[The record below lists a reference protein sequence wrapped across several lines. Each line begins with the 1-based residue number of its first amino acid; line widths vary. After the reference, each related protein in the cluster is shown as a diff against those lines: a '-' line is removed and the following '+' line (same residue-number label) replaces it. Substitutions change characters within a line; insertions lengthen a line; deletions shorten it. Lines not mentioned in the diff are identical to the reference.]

1 MSWGECLV
9 CLVFERNVRYR
20 EGWPN
25 GFLSTAHEPK
35 FGRVIVGITATD
47 ACSESDDRCAV

>member
-1 MSWGECLV
+1 M
-9 CLVFERNVRYR
+9 RYR

-25 GFLSTAHEPK
+25 GFLGTAHEPK
-35 FGRVIVGITATD
+35 FGRVTVGITAMD